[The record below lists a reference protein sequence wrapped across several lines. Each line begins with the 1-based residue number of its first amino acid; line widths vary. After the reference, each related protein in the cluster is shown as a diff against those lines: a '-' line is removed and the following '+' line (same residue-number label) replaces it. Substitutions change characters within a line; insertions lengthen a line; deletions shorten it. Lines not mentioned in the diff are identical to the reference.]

1 MKTGT
6 AIWFIGWM
14 FTLGF
19 VNWNPKTDDID
30 IGTGEVF
37 STLIVWP
44 VVIGGCVSEI
54 IARPRTEVEEG
65 I

>member
-1 MKTGT
+1 
-6 AIWFIGWM
+6 M